1 MNENLENEKI
11 LDEFAEKNITRNITI
26 PQNLR
31 SEINKR
37 IFITEVKKSLKGR
50 WIIGSC
56 AILIF
61 AFIITIAFISSNIIN
76 PINREIVVLDTQ
88 KPIIISNLN
97 LANTYFPKKN
107 NSKSIIQASWAE
119 GYFNITDLY
128 KGADEIIIADVV
140 GSGESINDK
149 SVDFTRTNVKVV
161 KSLKNVLKEGQIVP
175 ITETGS
181 VIGESNDLSIDG
193 VPLLRQNM
201 KVILFIKIRQNNT
214 YIILNDYAGKYFISS
229 NGAISYS
236 GNLTAQQ
243 HIQMNDIK
251 DGSSIDD
258 FLALIGK
265 IK

>member
-1 MNENLENEKI
+1 M
-11 LDEFAEKNITRNITI
+11 FTTI
-26 PQNLR
+26 
-31 SEINKR
+31 SK
-37 IFITEVKKSLKGR
+37 
-50 WIIGSC
+50 
-56 AILIF
+56 
-61 AFIITIAFISSNIIN
+61 
-76 PINREIVVLDTQ
+76 
-88 KPIIISNLN
+88 LN
-97 LANTYFPKKN
+97 LANTYFPQKN
-107 NSKSIIQASWAE
+107 NSKSSIEASWPT
-119 GYFNITDLY
+119 GYHNITDLY

-175 ITETGS
+175 ITETGT

-214 YIILNDYAGKYFISS
+214 YIILNDYAGKYFINS

>member
-11 LDEFAEKNITRNITI
+11 LDEFAEKNITRNIII

-61 AFIITIAFISSNIIN
+61 AFIITIVFISPNISNHVN
-76 PINREIVVLDTQ
+76 KEIVKLNTQ
-88 KPIIISNLN
+88 STTISKLN
-97 LANTYFPKKN
+97 LANTYFPQKN
-107 NSKSIIQASWAE
+107 NSKSSIEASWAA
-119 GYFNITDLY
+119 GYYNITDLY

-229 NGAISYS
+229 SGAISYS

-258 FLALIGK
+258 FLALIAK